1 MESWKEQ
8 LGNSLRESDLN
19 IKEISDKTK
28 IPSKFINA
36 IKNGEFKE
44 LPAEIFAKSQIERL
58 FKFLNIDPS
67 EALKE
72 YDEFISPPKSQIE
85 DENSEEENKSLYLK
99 LIDGLKNQT
108 TKKSY
113 LIYGAIFFIFLL
125 ILTITSSKSDK
136 HDDEDEL
143 LSNLNIEKISEDNN
157 FEANDLVSNFSVD
170 SDEIT
175 DDKSKDVIEE
185 NDNFEDTNY
194 LGEEALRKIEIV
206 INGES
211 WVVVFDKNERL
222 IYELMQTGSYE
233 FTGVSP
239 LRFKIGYAPATSLYV
254 DGNKISFSRAIKGAT
269 NYAHFW
275 VNEVNKVESIRD

>member
-8 LGNSLRESDLN
+8 LGNSLRQSDLT

-28 IPSKFINA
+28 IPSKFIKA
-36 IKNGEFKE
+36 IEDGEFKK

-58 FKFLNIDPS
+58 FKFLNIDPT
-67 EALKE
+67 EALKD

-85 DENSEEENKSLYLK
+85 DENPEDEKKSLYHQ
-99 LIDGLKNQT
+99 LIDSLKNQT
-108 TKKSY
+108 IKKSY
-113 LIYGAIFFIFLL
+113 LIYGAIFFLFLL
-125 ILTITSSKSDK
+125 FLTITSFKSDK
-136 HDDEDEL
+136 QDDEDEL
-143 LSNLNIEKISEDNN
+143 LSNLNAEEISEDNN
-157 FEANDLVSNFSVD
+157 FEAIDLVSNPSVN
-170 SDEIT
+170 SDEII
-175 DDKSKDVIEE
+175 DNKSKDVIEE
-185 NDNFEDTNY
+185 SDNFEDINY
-194 LGEEALRKIEIV
+194 LGEEILRKIEIV
-206 INGES
+206 IDGES

-275 VNEVNKVESIRD
+275 VNEGNKVESIRD